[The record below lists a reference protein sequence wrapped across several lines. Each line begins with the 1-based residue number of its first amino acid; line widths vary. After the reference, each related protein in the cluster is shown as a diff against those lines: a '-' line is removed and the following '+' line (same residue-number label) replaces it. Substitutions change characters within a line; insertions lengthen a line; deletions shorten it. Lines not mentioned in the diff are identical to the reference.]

1 MLAEREFE
9 GPSFDAVIQLGRG
22 AVQVDVLN
30 GGRRN
35 ASFAHGKSD
44 GSRRLLA
51 AFLQANAVEGFASRA
66 ITAHFGINLG
76 APGTRVLVLLEH
88 EHPGA
93 FPDYKAITVGRKRT
107 RSALRSFIPRR
118 RENLH
123 QDETFNNA

>member
-1 MLAEREFE
+1 MLAEGEFE
-9 GPSFDAVIQLGRG
+9 GTSLDAVIQLGRG

-30 GGRRN
+30 GGGCD

-44 GSRRLLA
+44 GPRRLLA
-51 AFLQANAVEGFASRA
+51 AFLQADAVEGFASRA
-66 ITAHFGINLG
+66 ITTDFGINLR
-76 APGTRVLVLLEH
+76 ASRTRMVVLFEH

-93 FPDYKAITVGRKRT
+93 FADYKAITVGRKRT
-107 RSALRSFIPRR
+107 RSPFRSFIPRR